1 MSSSSVAAI
10 GVCADGEDAD
20 TAVEPPS
27 SSQPSSSSKPSQR
40 PATLKRSLPERGDKV
55 VRLSDCED
63 DGAAPPPRR
72 GDPELPGT
80 TAEVPA
86 SSMWERLP
94 IELRERIFASDTDA
108 AALCFALNS
117 SFNRT
122 AQAFL
127 LRNNVLPPSLR
138 RKLDETGYPLDRIS
152 KELRLERAV
161 VYKKLCGNFDTG
173 TGYSYEEVN
182 AEQQLFECCYAMRNF
197 TDLRRQVLELIEEN
211 GGLSGL
217 QGRIARERRRASYM
231 QKCQGQMSQ
240 ADAKEKLRRGLTVLG
255 LPLGNPSKLIAKCN
269 KAITQKKSAKIGL
282 AMVLNCSGM
291 FKMYI
296 ESSGTNVYNDTPR
309 FSGSLED
316 LLQTRAHY
324 HYLFNYTNGH
334 FEDLVEELAFE
345 VRAQM
350 DQGISPAIYVL
361 WAASVLRR
369 CGCARFGLPATLPW
383 LADKFA
389 STKDALAAAF
399 AAADPEES
407 ARRLK
412 LREYRAEREL
422 QFEKSRA

>member
-1 MSSSSVAAI
+1 
-10 GVCADGEDAD
+10 
-20 TAVEPPS
+20 
-27 SSQPSSSSKPSQR
+27 
-40 PATLKRSLPERGDKV
+40 
-55 VRLSDCED
+55 
-63 DGAAPPPRR
+63 
-72 GDPELPGT
+72 
-80 TAEVPA
+80 
-86 SSMWERLP
+86 MWERLP

-127 LRNNVLPPSLR
+127 LRQNVLPPSLR
-138 RKLDETGYPLDRIS
+138 RKLDEHKYTPKHLPE
-152 KELRLERAV
+152 ELRLERAV
-161 VYKKLCGNFDTG
+161 VYKKLEGDFDPG
-173 TGYSYEEVN
+173 TGYSYEELN
-182 AEQQLFECCYAMRNF
+182 DELELFESFQMN
-197 TDLRRQVLELIEEN
+197 DVPNLRRQVLELIEEN

-407 ARRLK
+407 ARRLQ

-422 QFEKSRA
+422 QLEKSRA

>member
-1 MSSSSVAAI
+1 M
-10 GVCADGEDAD
+10 
-20 TAVEPPS
+20 
-27 SSQPSSSSKPSQR
+27 
-40 PATLKRSLPERGDKV
+40 
-55 VRLSDCED
+55 
-63 DGAAPPPRR
+63 
-72 GDPELPGT
+72 
-80 TAEVPA
+80 
-86 SSMWERLP
+86 
-94 IELRERIFASDTDA
+94 
-108 AALCFALNS
+108 
-117 SFNRT
+117 
-122 AQAFL
+122 
-127 LRNNVLPPSLR
+127 
-138 RKLDETGYPLDRIS
+138 
-152 KELRLERAV
+152 
-161 VYKKLCGNFDTG
+161 
-173 TGYSYEEVN
+173 
-182 AEQQLFECCYAMRNF
+182 
-197 TDLRRQVLELIEEN
+197 LELIEEN

>member
-1 MSSSSVAAI
+1 
-10 GVCADGEDAD
+10 
-20 TAVEPPS
+20 
-27 SSQPSSSSKPSQR
+27 
-40 PATLKRSLPERGDKV
+40 
-55 VRLSDCED
+55 
-63 DGAAPPPRR
+63 
-72 GDPELPGT
+72 
-80 TAEVPA
+80 
-86 SSMWERLP
+86 MWERLP

-122 AQAFL
+122 AQAVL
-127 LRNNVLPPSLR
+127 LRHNVLPPSLR
-138 RKLDETGYPLDRIS
+138 RKLDQPGFTLDHVP

-161 VYKKLCGNFDTG
+161 VYKKLRGDFHFDPG
-173 TGYSYEEVN
+173 TGYSLEELID
-182 AEQQLFECCYAMRNF
+182 EQNLFDLSNMENF
-197 TDLRRQVLELIEEN
+197 PDLRRQVLELIEEN

-255 LPLGNPSKLIAKCN
+255 LPLGNPSKLIAKCEKHGADVMGLPDLMDDHDW
-269 KAITQKKSAKIGL
+269 KARDELDGKSAKIGL
-282 AMVLNCSGM
+282 ALVLNCSELC
-291 FKMYI
+291 KMYI
-296 ESSGTNVYNDTPR
+296 ESSGTEVYNDEGYW
-309 FSGSLED
+309 GSLEE

-422 QFEKSRA
+422 QLEKSRA

>member
-1 MSSSSVAAI
+1 
-10 GVCADGEDAD
+10 
-20 TAVEPPS
+20 
-27 SSQPSSSSKPSQR
+27 
-40 PATLKRSLPERGDKV
+40 
-55 VRLSDCED
+55 
-63 DGAAPPPRR
+63 
-72 GDPELPGT
+72 
-80 TAEVPA
+80 
-86 SSMWERLP
+86 MWERLP

-122 AQAFL
+122 AQAVL
-127 LRNNVLPPSLR
+127 LRHNVLPPSLR
-138 RKLDETGYPLDRIS
+138 RKLDQPGFTLDHVP

-161 VYKKLCGNFDTG
+161 VYKKLRGDFHFDPG
-173 TGYSYEEVN
+173 TGYSLEELID
-182 AEQQLFECCYAMRNF
+182 EQNLFDLSNMENF
-197 TDLRRQVLELIEEN
+197 PDLRRQVLELIEEN

-412 LREYRAEREL
+412 LRVYRAEREL
-422 QFEKSRA
+422 QLEKSRA